1 METQTRNPHLSDE
14 ELFRLA
20 MPAAGE
26 PEALPP
32 HLLQCSACGRALQEW
47 KRAARDLAEQDE
59 AALARRPAEDWL
71 AAEDA
76 TLAAIRKSG
85 RPGSRRRA
93 LPWALALAA
102 SLLIAVLLVT
112 DRTRQAEPFLLEDA
126 AEELSAEDS
135 ADDRLLRE
143 VAVLARG
150 DEAGDVWNSL
160 APLPETDGLAEVADE
175 ESL

>member
-1 METQTRNPHLSDE
+1 METPTRNPHLSAED
-14 ELFRLA
+14 LFRLA
-20 MPAAGE
+20 MPATGE

-32 HLLQCSACGRALQEW
+32 HLLQCSACARALQEW

-71 AAEDA
+71 AAEEA

-85 RPGSRRRA
+85 RPGRRRRT

-102 SLLIAVLLVT
+102 SLLVAVLLVR
-112 DRTRQAEPFLLEDA
+112 DRARQAEPVLLDDA
-126 AEELSAEDS
+126 AELSAEDS

-150 DEAGDVWNSL
+150 EEPGDIWNSL
-160 APLPETDGLAEVADE
+160 APLPEADGLAEGVDE

>member
-1 METQTRNPHLSDE
+1 METQDRNPHLSDE
-14 ELFRLA
+14 DLFRLA
-20 MPAAGE
+20 LPATGD

-47 KRAARDLAEQDE
+47 KGAARDLAEQDE

-71 AAEDA
+71 AAEEA
-76 TLAAIRKSG
+76 TLAAIRRSG

-102 SLLIAVLLVT
+102 SLLLAVLLVT
-112 DRTRQAEPFLLEDA
+112 ERARQAEPLILDDA
-126 AEELSAEDS
+126 AELSAEDS

-150 DEAGDVWNSL
+150 EEAGDVWNSL
-160 APLPETDGLAEVADE
+160 APLPETDGLTEGAEE